1 MSTSEHPHTT
11 SPTCKCI
18 VTEPSVEHPRQC
30 PSTQQN
36 RSMSTPQHQNTTS
49 PTCKCIVAEPSASRN
64 LVVCIDGTSKR
75 FGTKNTNVVELY
87 SQVVKNATQ
96 LTYYTSG
103 LGTFAKIPGPSD
115 NLVSNTIDMA
125 IGRNI
130 HTGILA
136 AYRWLSDNYQDGT
149 RIFLFGKIF
158 NLNLV
163 LFNHTMTISPWILK
177 VGLLL
182 PGNNEQ
188 IPFAFELYSKS
199 DDEKHAELAEVFKKT
214 FCRKDVRI
222 HFVGVWDTVSSVGI
236 GRNKTL
242 PCTTSSCEHICHFR
256 HALALDER
264 RVRFL
269 PEYAFGGRSETF
281 NDDHIR
287 EACPAY
293 REPFQTTRK
302 EVWFA
307 GTHSDVPNTGLQSG
321 DIPLL
326 WMRSQAAAAGL
337 DLEPAD
343 TMWKISDL
351 EKQITPSLK
360 CGWWFLELLPL
371 KRLLYYNSDEKT
383 HKPHLGNS
391 RIIVPGQKVHA
402 SVLFR
407 HNYRPS
413 AQFYESS
420 EKWPVPMFWNDPI
433 SHQRLEWLSDAWEK
447 DFFLD
452 DSLIRALLASL
463 AEARGQAN
471 LDALDHLA
479 FMANFSR

>member
-1 MSTSEHPHTT
+1 MYTTSEHT

-18 VTEPSVEHPRQC
+18 VTEPS
-30 PSTQQN
+30 
-36 RSMSTPQHQNTTS
+36 
-49 PTCKCIVAEPSASRN
+49 ASRN
-64 LVVCIDGTSKR
+64 LVVCIDSTSKR

-103 LGTFAKIPGPSD
+103 LGAFAKIPGPSD

-158 NLNLV
+158 NLNVGRTLWFSRGGYQARA
-163 LFNHTMTISPWILK
+163 LAGMIAR

-236 GRNKTL
+236 GRNNTL
-242 PCTTSSCEHICHFR
+242 PCTTSSCEHICYLR

-269 PEYAFGGRSETF
+269 PEYAYGGRSET

-287 EACPAY
+287 EA
-293 REPFQTTRK
+293 
-302 EVWFA
+302 WFA
-307 GTHSDVPNTGLQSG
+307 ATSLDVERNTKLQSG

-343 TMWKISDL
+343 IMWKISDL

-360 CGWWFLELLPL
+360 WGWWFLELLPL
-371 KRLLYYNSDEKT
+371 KRLLYNNSDEKS
-383 HKPHLGNS
+383 HQPHLGHS
-391 RIIVPGQKVHA
+391 RIIVPGQKVHP
-402 SVLFR
+402 SVLFK

-413 AQFYESS
+413 AQFYEAS

-433 SHQRLEWLSDAWEK
+433 SHQRLKWLSDAWEK

-452 DSLIRALLASL
+452 NSLIRALLASL